1 MREGWG
7 GEKETSIPDLVRDM
21 ERGRGAE
28 GSKEGI
34 LPAEL
39 ILGGGGWGVG
49 GGVFQKEVAVEWSL
63 GWYFEQER
71 GWVGEQSQGLAGRE
85 ESNELLK

>member
-39 ILGGGGWGVG
+39 ILG